1 MEPHPTVN
9 ARCAAFT
16 PRQSCYGTQ
25 MSRLPL
31 IIALC
36 ATSLILGGCAADTA
50 NYPSLAK
57 REAERIGDAP
67 PATPA
72 TEAPAPPPSAQ
83 TMAELA
89 DLVAQARSAHRQF
102 LAHRPQA
109 ERLTSAASGAAI
121 ASESWAVA
129 SVALADLESARSNA
143 MIALA
148 RLDEIYAAARVE
160 GSDASAI
167 GEARGQ
173 VIALV
178 GEEDRVL
185 ASLRARIVG

>member
-31 IIALC
+31 NIALC
-36 ATSLILGGCAADTA
+36 AASLILGGCAADTA
-50 NYPSLAK
+50 NYPSLA
-57 REAERIGDAP
+57 RRAAERIGDTPAATQAAEVPP
-67 PATPA
+67 PA
-72 TEAPAPPPSAQ
+72 PSPEMLAQ
-83 TMAELA
+83 LA
-89 DLVAQARSAHRQF
+89 DLVTQARSAHRQF

-109 ERLTSAASGAAI
+109 ERLTAAASRAAI

-129 SVALADLESARSNA
+129 SVALADLESSRSNA

-148 RLDEIYAAARVE
+148 RLDEIYAAARVD
-160 GSDASAI
+160 GGNVGAI
-167 GEARGQ
+167 AEARGQ
-173 VIALV
+173 VITLV

-185 ASLRARIVG
+185 ANLRGRIAG